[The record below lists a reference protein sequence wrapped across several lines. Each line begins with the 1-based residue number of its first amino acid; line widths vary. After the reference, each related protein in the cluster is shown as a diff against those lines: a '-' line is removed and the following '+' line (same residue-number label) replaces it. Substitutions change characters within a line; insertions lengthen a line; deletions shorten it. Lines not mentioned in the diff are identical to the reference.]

1 MVACT
6 EDEMSTS
13 LSYPFLQIPFID
25 GEDEEEAGHVE
36 DIIELESY
44 TLKEKKRSSV
54 VEKRLDIE
62 NFGLDIVEKASD
74 DEVEKQIKEE
84 RVKIRLD
91 DVEVEKSEGEEGQ
104 CKISLKPRLSSF
116 TDQDEDQGDEVVIE
130 CACRQRRKISKSSTW
145 CNSSSSII
153 RSPGH
158 LSAKSESKMPVQK
171 SSKTETKS
179 PSVNSSTKSA
189 CLQVSR
195 TGIGKSASSPRLR
208 CFNFINEYDNHV

>member
-6 EDEMSTS
+6 EEEMSTS

-25 GEDEEEAGHVE
+25 GEDEEEEDNIE
-36 DIIELESY
+36 DIELGSY
-44 TLKEKKRSSV
+44 DRLKEKKKSSV
-54 VEKRLDIE
+54 VEKRSNIE
-62 NFGLDIVEKASD
+62 HFGLDIVEKASD

-91 DVEVEKSEGEEGQ
+91 DVEVEKSEEEERLS
-104 CKISLKPRLSSF
+104 KISLKPRLSSF
-116 TDQDEDQGDEVVIE
+116 TYQDKDQGDEASIE

-153 RSPGH
+153 MSPGH

-171 SSKTETKS
+171 SSKTMTKS
-179 PSVNSSTKSA
+179 PSANSATKSA
-189 CLQVSR
+189 SLQVSR
-195 TGIGKSASSPRLR
+195 TPMGKSASSPRLR
-208 CFNFINEYDNHV
+208 CST

>member
-1 MVACT
+1 MVAYT
-6 EDEMSTS
+6 EEEMSTS

-25 GEDEEEAGHVE
+25 GEDEEEEGHVE

-44 TLKEKKRSSV
+44 TLKEKKRLSV
-54 VEKRLDIE
+54 VEKRSNIDH
-62 NFGLDIVEKASD
+62 FGLDIVEKASD

-91 DVEVEKSEGEEGQ
+91 DMEVEKSEEEEGQ

-116 TDQDEDQGDEVVIE
+116 TDQDEYQGDEAAIE

-171 SSKTETKS
+171 STKTMTKS
-179 PSVNSSTKSA
+179 PSANSSTKSA
-189 CLQVSR
+189 SLQVSR

-208 CFNFINEYDNHV
+208 CSNLFNEYDDHV

>member
-1 MVACT
+1 MVAYT
-6 EDEMSTS
+6 EEEMSTS

-25 GEDEEEAGHVE
+25 GEDGEEEDNIE
-36 DIIELESY
+36 DIELGSY
-44 TLKEKKRSSV
+44 DRLKEKKKSSV
-54 VEKRLDIE
+54 VEKRSNIGH
-62 NFGLDIVEKASD
+62 FGLDIVEKASD

-91 DVEVEKSEGEEGQ
+91 DVEVEKSEEEEKP
-104 CKISLKPRLSSF
+104 CKISLKPSLSSF
-116 TDQDEDQGDEVVIE
+116 TDQDEDQRDEAAIE

-171 SSKTETKS
+171 STKTMTKS
-179 PSVNSSTKSA
+179 PSANSSTKSA

-208 CFNFINEYDNHV
+208 CFNVFNEYDNHV